1 LCTGRG
7 LSVASIK
14 NMPET
19 MRVAFEEFSP
29 THDFFD
35 YRLPEI
41 TIRQGQVC
49 KAREKRSAPKSLGDV
64 RNGTA
69 RNDKVA

>member
-1 LCTGRG
+1 M
-7 LSVASIK
+7 LSGA
-14 NMPET
+14 N
-19 MRVAFEEFSP
+19 AFEISDIEKMNIGAHQP
-29 THDFFD
+29 GVQDVTMLHALW
-35 YRLPEI
+35 LPEI

-69 RNDKVA
+69 RKDKVG